1 MEMAGP
7 IVKLTCS
14 KEISVT
20 TIFGSKKEI
29 VAVQPNR
36 FNISWSMFAS
46 LHPDSD
52 ADQLAIDQNISYQK
66 IHHFLSYYVDNSL
79 WYAPESME
87 CMDNHFSA
95 TDNALMVTPNTNIS
109 ILSNS
114 LFAKFNSISK
124 PDIHIPKFLKKLVQ
138 KAQSYNEYSE
148 FYPPGSMTGAD
159 GEDMDACS
167 TTSKRKC
174 VVVPH
179 IGANRITITFTEYY
193 TEHEESTFENPKC
206 LVRSEVFVK
215 VRSPVIGRAMEQW
228 ILKTS
233 REKVAERD
241 RFVKRMLEK
250 SKEQRRKNRRKNS
263 GTKNEKWRRK
273 FYSSQWFEEDS
284 ALEESTEGNF
294 VKIETRKSRSEVKLE
309 SLESFPIVQ
318 KKKRFQ
324 K

>member
-114 LFAKFNSISK
+114 
-124 PDIHIPKFLKKLVQ
+124 
-138 KAQSYNEYSE
+138 
-148 FYPPGSMTGAD
+148 
-159 GEDMDACS
+159 
-167 TTSKRKC
+167 
-174 VVVPH
+174 
-179 IGANRITITFTEYY
+179 
-193 TEHEESTFENPKC
+193 
-206 LVRSEVFVK
+206 FV
-215 VRSPVIGRAMEQW
+215 
-228 ILKTS
+228 
-233 REKVAERD
+233 
-241 RFVKRMLEK
+241 
-250 SKEQRRKNRRKNS
+250 
-263 GTKNEKWRRK
+263 
-273 FYSSQWFEEDS
+273 
-284 ALEESTEGNF
+284 
-294 VKIETRKSRSEVKLE
+294 
-309 SLESFPIVQ
+309 
-318 KKKRFQ
+318 
-324 K
+324 